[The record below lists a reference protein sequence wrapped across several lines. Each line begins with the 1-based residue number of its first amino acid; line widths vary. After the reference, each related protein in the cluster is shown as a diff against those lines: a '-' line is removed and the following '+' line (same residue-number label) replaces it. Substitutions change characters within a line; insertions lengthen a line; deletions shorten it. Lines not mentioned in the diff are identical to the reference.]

1 MTGAAK
7 RQAVGIKHRETHRQ
21 SDTVRTYYSICRG
34 LDVDSGGDDDDEE
47 EEERRMRMRMRM
59 MMMMLMIMM
68 MMVMVVVL
76 VVVVVL
82 VMVVVVVMTVVVVGF
97 NDPFQI
103 LSPTSKDP
111 LSACPES

>member
-47 EEERRMRMRMRM
+47 EEERRMRMRM
-59 MMMMLMIMM
+59 MMMMLMIMMM

-82 VMVVVVVMTVVVVGF
+82 VMVVVVMTVVVVGF